1 MIDYSGLAA
10 NLASVLTP
18 GTTGGGLFGIGGP
31 QGAGFSARNVVGQT
45 VTAAQRPSIAQTFMA
60 QKQQAEQQQQQQD
73 IQDANRLKLAQ
84 IGYQQRLQ
92 QANSGGGNPASRFNI
107 RDIMSGL
114 PDMEALKRHRRA
126 KQLMPLSEYRQRLA
140 LQSEQFGQDG
150 QAPLI
155 PFTSY

>member
-31 QGAGFSARNVVGQT
+31 QGIGFSARNAVGQT
-45 VTAAQRPSIAQTFMA
+45 VTAAQRPSISQVFMA

-73 IQDANRLKLAQ
+73 TQDAQRLKLAQ
-84 IGYQQRLQ
+84 IGYQQRLE
-92 QANSGGGNPASRFNI
+92 QANSGLSKFHI

-155 PFTSY
+155 PFNL

>member
-31 QGAGFSARNVVGQT
+31 QGIGFSARNVVGQT
-45 VTAAQRPSIAQTFMA
+45 VTAAQRPSMSQVFMA

-73 IQDANRLKLAQ
+73 TQDAYRLKMAQ
-84 IGYQQRLQ
+84 IGYQQRLE
-92 QANSGGGNPASRFNI
+92 QANSGRSKFQLP
-107 RDIMSGL
+107 DIMSGL
-114 PDMEALKRHRRA
+114 PDLEGLKRHRRA

-150 QAPLI
+150 QALLN
-155 PFTSY
+155 PFTLS